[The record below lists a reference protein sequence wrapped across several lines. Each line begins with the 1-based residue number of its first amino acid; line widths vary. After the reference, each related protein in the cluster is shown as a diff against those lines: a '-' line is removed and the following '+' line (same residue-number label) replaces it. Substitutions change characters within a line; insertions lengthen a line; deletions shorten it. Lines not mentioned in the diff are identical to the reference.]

1 MGNKK
6 TKKTFMGKDGYHLPN
21 EIVDYQ
27 FWWKLVRVG
36 VRRTTFMDE
45 MGMDEMGKIGKVGNR
60 WEELDVSCYKG
71 WGLDNEGEFLKMK
84 FKEWWSGDRW
94 RELFAVSVQ
103 TEVLQQVQ
111 IDKTT
116 GEEKDI
122 FKVRMEFEFDGDKE
136 KIFAQFNNFMKNLV
150 MVDELSEMGNRTSD
164 SRQLK
169 IPFTGKHQ
177 ITPENA
183 QIKYYGML
191 GIVTLQESKI
201 TLIEERDWGSD
212 IRDNLTGVGV
222 TKTISTKQIWEL
234 FLERTSDKVGM
245 NIPYHTAHEN
255 HKGKSKDEV
264 WNSVMGTVR
273 KNLSRGDK
281 LLNNVCRGEFTG
293 KYY

>member
-36 VRRTTFMDE
+36 VRRTHFMDE
-45 MGMDEMGKIGKVGNR
+45 WAMGGRR
-60 WEELDVSCYKG
+60 WDELDESLYKG
-71 WGLDNEGEFLKMK
+71 WGLEVGRNKFLKMK
-84 FKEWWSGDRW
+84 WKEWWSGDRW
-94 RELFAVSVQ
+94 RDLFAVSIQ
-103 TEVLQQVQ
+103 TKVLQEV
-111 IDKTT
+111 IEDKKT
-116 GEEKDI
+116 GDEYDKI
-122 FKVRMEFEFDGDKE
+122 KVTVEFEFDGDKE
-136 KIFAQFNNFMKNLV
+136 KILSQFNNFMKNLV